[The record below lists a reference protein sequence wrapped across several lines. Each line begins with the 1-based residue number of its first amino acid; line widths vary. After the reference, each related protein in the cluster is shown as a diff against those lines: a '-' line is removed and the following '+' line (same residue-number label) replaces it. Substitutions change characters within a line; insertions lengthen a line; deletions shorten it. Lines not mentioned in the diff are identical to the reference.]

1 MSKEVKEMKAFE
13 DYVKVKNVNLSSEG
27 DEPYLVRL
35 RMDDTTFAH
44 IEVRPSGE
52 GVYVLS
58 VYQIQPDNERKIV
71 KWVPGLIS
79 N

>member
-1 MSKEVKEMKAFE
+1 MKTFE

-35 RMDDTTFAH
+35 RMDDSTFAH

-58 VYQIQPDNERKIV
+58 VYQIQP
-71 KWVPGLIS
+71 
-79 N
+79 